1 MSSETSQDSTN
12 AAPTTDGTIVSRR
25 TDADYLPELP
35 STERIASASVRD
47 FVTRETALPTVV
59 FTVVVLA
66 WEFLLPMAGVAE
78 YILPTPSAI
87 GAAFLANRA
96 TILAELQI
104 TLGEFAI
111 GFSATVATGYLLAL
125 SMAYS
130 KTLEATFYPYVI
142 VIRSIPV
149 VTLLPIFIIWFGFGS
164 TSIVAISF
172 LISVFPMVVNSLA
185 GFKSTDD
192 QLVEMLRSFSANR
205 REIYWH
211 VYRYSSLPSVF
222 AGLKICTILAFTG
235 AIVGEFLLGQEGIGY
250 LILAYNNSLSTPSM
264 FAAILTVSITELAIF
279 GAIHALEHVV
289 VDWK

>member
-1 MSSETSQDSTN
+1 MSSDTPPDAPNASTDTQL
-12 AAPTTDGTIVSRR
+12 AGPHSDVE
-25 TDADYLPELP
+25 YLPALP
-35 STERIASASVRD
+35 SPKRLTSASVRD
-47 FVTRETALPTVV
+47 LLSREALLPTVV
-59 FTVVVLA
+59 FAVVVLS
-66 WEFLLPMAGVAE
+66 WQLLVPRAGIAE

-87 GAAFLANRA
+87 AAAFLANHP

-104 TLGEFAI
+104 TLGEFFV
-111 GFSATVATGYLLAL
+111 GFSATVVTGYLLAL

-130 KTLEATFYPYVI
+130 RTLEATFYPYVI
-142 VIRSIPV
+142 VVRSIPV

-205 REIYWH
+205 REVYWH

-264 FAAILTVSITELAIF
+264 FAAILTVSLTELTIF
-279 GAIHALEHVV
+279 GAIHVLEHVF